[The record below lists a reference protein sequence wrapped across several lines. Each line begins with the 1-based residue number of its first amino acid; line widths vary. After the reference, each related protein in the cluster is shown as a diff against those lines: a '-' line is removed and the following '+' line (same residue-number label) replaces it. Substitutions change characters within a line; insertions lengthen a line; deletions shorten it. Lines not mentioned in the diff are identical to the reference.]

1 MDNRTSFDKPR
12 EQNRTTAVINPDIRS
27 IERDNLKMLTVANHP
42 IFTYHSS
49 DLESERYLI
58 AQLSRNNLATQ
69 KELAHCFN
77 ISQTTVKNYKSR
89 LIRHGLR
96 GILYE
101 KPALKEPRKIT
112 PQVIREVLAYYFI
125 HSTAGENEIAKQVSL
140 RLGFSISHSSVSRI
154 LEQCGFKLKGERP
167 LIEPFE
173 DFIDELQ
180 MEPPFSSF
188 SPISDSL
195 KPKQITESYTTA
207 NKMFSSRYIKN
218 FFITS
223 EVEYGSP
230 HGNRIHS
237 CVFCQNV
244 PVASFYEKDLPS
256 QKIAAIHLV
265 ESGLATQN
273 DAAEV
278 VGLHRNTVYKALRIN
293 RLFGIRCVIRDN
305 RGPKKAYHYTPERQA
320 YIITLIENHP
330 DWKDNKIA
338 KQAAKKLKT
347 KVSRQA
353 VARIRITL
361 PHRRRKVHRK
371 NERSKV
377 DNNVSINKGCTK
389 TDERFEMSTKK
400 KPKKVIYFE

>member
-1 MDNRTSFDKPR
+1 MDNLTSFDKPR
-12 EQNRTTAVINPDIRS
+12 EQNRATSVINPDIRF
-27 IERDNLKMLTVANHP
+27 IERDNFKMLTVVNHP
-42 IFTYHSS
+42 IFTYHSA

-69 KELAHCFN
+69 KELAHSFN

-112 PQVIREVLAYYFI
+112 PQVIREVLAYYFV

-154 LEQCGFKLKGERP
+154 LEQCGFKLKGERRA
-167 LIEPFE
+167 IEPFE
-173 DFIDELQ
+173 DIINELQ

-195 KPKQITESYTTA
+195 KPKQIPENHTTA

-218 FFITS
+218 FFVTS
-223 EVEYGSP
+223 ELEYGSP
-230 HGNRIHS
+230 HRNRIYC

-278 VGLHRNTVYKALRIN
+278 VGVHRNTVYKAVRIN

-305 RGPKKAYHYTPERQA
+305 RGPKKPYHYTPERQA
-320 YIITLIENHP
+320 YIITLIKNHP
-330 DWKDNKIA
+330 NWKDDNIA
-338 KQAAKKLKT
+338 KKAAKELKT
-347 KVSRQA
+347 RVSRQA
-353 VARIRITL
+353 IARIRITL
-361 PHRRRKVHRK
+361 PQGKRKTRRKSEIR
-371 NERSKV
+371 KV
-377 DNNVSINKGCTK
+377 DNRASIVMGTTKTEEKLKTINKK
-389 TDERFEMSTKK
+389 KTKK
-400 KPKKVIYFE
+400 IYL